1 MRTLNYASA
10 FPVDCGRIRE
20 NNINKQSI
28 NDCLRRAKGSLR
40 LIARR
45 INIFLIV
52 LCLLSLSAFSVKAQS
67 DTTRQELFGSD
78 EILQLKLTARIS
90 EIIGDLSEESEEQ
103 PAIISYIDD
112 NGEEISIPL
121 KVRTRGNFR
130 KKPENC
136 NFPPLK
142 LFLSKKNVLNT
153 LFEGQDE
160 IKLVTHCMTDQPDY
174 EQFVFQ
180 EYLVYRLY
188 NQFTPFSFRV
198 RLAEITYVEE
208 ENPEDRLS
216 SYAFFIERPKNMA
229 GRSGGKIMD
238 AENFR
243 SSEVDMEVYRV
254 LSMFQYMVANNDWF
268 VARLHNIELVTVDPL
283 SPPIP
288 VPYDFDYA
296 GIVEAPYRASMTDT
310 LEFNSHDRIYK
321 GICGKRKDF
330 IAMFDFFQERKD
342 DVFSLYQEF
351 ELLDLEP
358 KARTILSLSE
368 FFNFIDRPGNAI
380 QVLRRTCYS
389 GN

>member
-1 MRTLNYASA
+1 MRTLKS
-10 FPVDCGRIRE
+10 
-20 NNINKQSI
+20 
-28 NDCLRRAKGSLR
+28 
-40 LIARR
+40 
-45 INIFLIV
+45 FLIV
-52 LCLLSLSAFSVKAQS
+52 LYLSSLSAFSVKGQS
-67 DTTRQELFGSD
+67 GDIRQGLFDSD
-78 EILQLKLTARIS
+78 NIIQVKLTARIS
-90 EIIGDLSEESEEQ
+90 EIISDLREEPDEQ
-103 PAIISYIDD
+103 PAVLSYMDD
-112 NGEEISIPL
+112 HGEEILIPL

-130 KKPENC
+130 RKPENC

-142 LFLSKKNVLNT
+142 LFLSKKDVLNT

-160 IKLVTHCMTDQPDY
+160 IKLVTHCMTNHPEY

-188 NQFTPFSFRV
+188 NQFTPYSFRV

-208 ENPEDRLS
+208 ENPEDSLS
-216 SYAFFIERPKNMA
+216 SFAFFIERPKNMA
-229 GRSGGKIMD
+229 GRNGGKIMD

-268 VARLHNIELVTVDPL
+268 VPRLHNIELVTVDPL
-283 SPPIP
+283 SPPVP

-310 LEFNSHDRIYK
+310 LENNSHDREYK

-330 IAMFDFFQERKD
+330 IAMFDLFQERKE
-342 DVFSLYQEF
+342 DVFGLYQEF

-358 KARTILSLSE
+358 KARTVLSLSE